1 MSWPVMTTFATW
13 PESAACMNSLKVM
26 VFSTCWNFVEKFQMS
41 TPRTTNAIQNNRLFN
56 VEFTRRFPS
65 CSAELLGLPKFQ
77 DYHGL
82 RGVGYPKS
90 LVDSEPGDPHNSI
103 AVVDDQRDGVPPFPR
118 HFPVYKVVLQLL
130 LSVETDRPEPV
141 AGATIADGEAAIA
154 QIAANLRDVRP
165 LHRAHNCTLARVRRH
180 RPARVGQDDLS
191 WNRQRKSKN
200 GPRLGCRPA
209 QRARRPSS

>member
-1 MSWPVMTTFATW
+1 MSWPVMMTFATW

-41 TPRTTNAIQNNRLFN
+41 TPRTTSAIQNNRLFN

-65 CSAELLGLPKFQ
+65 RSAELLRLPKSQ

-90 LVDSEPGDPHNSI
+90 RVDSEPRNPHDPI
-103 AVVDDQRDGVPPFPR
+103 AFVDDQRHPIAPFAR
-118 HFPVYKVVLQLL
+118 HFPVHEVVLQLL
-130 LSVETDRPEPV
+130 LPVEPDGAETV
-141 AGATIADGEAAIA
+141 ARAAVPDSQRAIA
-154 QIAANLRDVRP
+154 QVSSDLRDVRSVDT
-165 LHRAHNCTLARVRRH
+165 AHNCTGARVGRH
-180 RPARVGQDDLS
+180 RPARIGQHDLS

-200 GPRLGCRPA
+200 
-209 QRARRPSS
+209 